1 MIMNIFY
8 LSSNWKRAAE
18 MHCDKHVCKMLIE
31 YAQLMSTAHRV
42 LDGTEYYSKTKNGH
56 KIKRWLH
63 PDPKLEREL
72 YKASHVKHPSNIWV
86 RESEEHYLWLFLMFD
101 ELSKEYTRRYGKVHE
116 SWSKLHC
123 SLSLPPKNIVNKAWV
138 DPPQCMPDHCKDD
151 DVVTAYRNYYILE
164 KNNFA
169 VRKHSGTP
177 EWYTKG
183 MSHANV

>member
-1 MIMNIFY
+1 MNIFF
-8 LSSNWKRAAE
+8 LSKNWKRAAG

-123 SLSLPPKNIVNKAWV
+123 NLSIPPKNIDNKAWV
-138 DPPQCMPDHCKDD
+138 DPPQCMPEHCKTDD
-151 DVVTAYRNYYILE
+151 AVEAYRRYYILE

-169 VRKHSGTP
+169 VWKYSGTP
-177 EWYTKG
+177 DWYTKG
-183 MSHANV
+183 ISHALL

>member
-1 MIMNIFY
+1 MNIFF
-8 LSSNWKRAAE
+8 LSKNWKRAAG

-123 SLSLPPKNIVNKAWV
+123 NLSIPPKNIVNKAWV

-169 VRKHSGTP
+169 VWKYSGTP
-177 EWYTKG
+177 DWYTKG
-183 MSHANV
+183 ISHALL